1 MLLFHSPAGHWSCFH
16 SSAVTN
22 DAVAACG
29 KVSVCAHVFISRG
42 CELGAGLL
50 GRVVTLVP
58 VVAALRLLTGRAFS
72 PVGVFRLSPP
82 WWCEGVFSCDSS
94 FHFQDGYTYVCIY
107 MYI

>member
-58 VVAALRLLTGRAFS
+58 VVAVLRLASPSHRQGVLTGGCVSIIAS
-72 PVGVFRLSPP
+72 LVV
-82 WWCEGVFSCDSS
+82 
-94 FHFQDGYTYVCIY
+94 
-107 MYI
+107 